1 MPNPEITVI
10 VPTLAAGEPLAA
22 CIASLDAQTFRG
34 FETIIVDNSGTKLA
48 GKAQAGRNVA
58 IIENV
63 DNVGFGAAVNQGI
76 RASSTPF
83 VAVLNDDA
91 VADAGCLE
99 AMLQAL
105 EGRPDVGMVAPQIR
119 LGATGMLDS
128 AGMLVCGDG
137 SSRQRGHGEP
147 PERYS
152 RKQEVLL
159 PSGCAALY
167 RREMLD
173 EAGLF
178 DPSFYL
184 YCEDTDLG
192 LRARWKGWECLYV
205 PSAVVEHAYSRT
217 AGRASA
223 TKAFYGERIRLFLVV
238 KNFPF
243 GLLLLAPFYA
253 LARYF
258 WHAWWLWRGRGAAA
272 EFTRS
277 GGSAAELPG
286 YVFRAWLA
294 MLGELRTLCRE
305 RRRIRKGA
313 RLTPKQ
319 YARLLRRFSISP
331 RQVARL

>member
-1 MPNPEITVI
+1 M
-10 VPTLAAGEPLAA
+10 PTLAAGEPLAQ
-22 CIASLDAQTFRG
+22 CLASLDAQTFRE
-34 FETIIVDNSGTKLA
+34 FQTIVVDNSGTKQA
-48 GKAQAGRNVA
+48 RKARASDNVTF
-58 IIENV
+58 IENA

-91 VADAGCLE
+91 VADPGWLA
-99 AMLQAL
+99 AMLNAL

-119 LGATGMLDS
+119 LGDTGMLDS

-137 SSRQRGHGEP
+137 SSRQRGHGES

-152 RKQEVLL
+152 RRQEVLL

-178 DPSFYL
+178 DPTFYL

-205 PSAVVEHAYSRT
+205 PTAIVQHAYSST

-223 TKAFYGERIRLFLVV
+223 TKAFYVERNRLFVLV
-238 KNFPF
+238 KNYPF
-243 GLLLLAPFYA
+243 ALLLLSPFYA

-258 WHAWWLWRGRGAAA
+258 WHVWWMWRGHGAAA
-272 EFTRS
+272 EFKRS
-277 GGSAAELPG
+277 GGSALSLPG
-286 YVFRAWLA
+286 YVIRAWFA
-294 MLGELRTLCRE
+294 MLGELRPLCRE
-305 RRRIRKGA
+305 RHRIRKSA
-313 RLTPKQ
+313 RLTTKQ
-319 YARLLRRFSISP
+319 YSRLLRRFSMSP

>member
-1 MPNPEITVI
+1 M
-10 VPTLAAGEPLAA
+10 PTLAAGEPLAA

-34 FETIIVDNSGTKLA
+34 FEVIVVDNSGTKLA
-48 GKAQAGRNVA
+48 RRTLADRGVTL
-58 IIENV
+58 IENV

-91 VADAGCLE
+91 AAGPGWLE
-99 AMLQAL
+99 AMLHAL

-119 LGATGMLDS
+119 LGRTGTLDS

-137 SSRQRGHGEP
+137 SSRQRGHGEAP
-147 PERYS
+147 DRYP

-167 RREMLD
+167 RREMLE

-205 PSAVVEHAYSRT
+205 PAAIVEHAYSST

-223 TKAFYGERIRLFLVV
+223 TKAFYVERNRLFVLV

-243 GLLLLAPFYA
+243 ALLLLAPFYA

-258 WHAWWLWRGRGAAA
+258 WHVWWMWRGRGAAA
-272 EFTRS
+272 EFARS
-277 GGSAAELPG
+277 GGSATRLPG
-286 YVFRAWLA
+286 CVLRAWLA
-294 MLGELRTLCRE
+294 MLSELRTLWRE
-305 RRRIRKGA
+305 RHRIRKGA

>member
-1 MPNPEITVI
+1 LPNPEITVI
-10 VPTLAAGEPLAA
+10 VPTLAAGEPLVA
-22 CIASLDAQTFRG
+22 CIASLDAQTFRD
-34 FETIIVDNSGTKLA
+34 FETIVIDNSGIKLA
-48 GKAQAGRNVA
+48 RKTLAGGNVTF
-58 IIENV
+58 IDNV

-76 RASSTPF
+76 RASSSPF
-83 VAVLNDDA
+83 VALLNDDA
-91 VADAGCLE
+91 AADPGWLE
-99 AMLQAL
+99 AMLHAL

-147 PERYS
+147 PERYP

-167 RREMLD
+167 RRETLD

-178 DPSFYL
+178 DASFYL

-205 PSAVVEHAYSRT
+205 PSAVVEHAYSST
-217 AGRASA
+217 AGRASP
-223 TKAFYGERIRLFLVV
+223 TKAFYVERNRLFLVV

-243 GLLLLAPFYA
+243 TLLLLAPFYA

-258 WHAWWLWRGRGAAA
+258 WHVWWLWRGRGAAA

-277 GGSAAELPG
+277 GGSAAKLPG

-319 YARLLRRFSISP
+319 YARLLRRFSITP

>member
-1 MPNPEITVI
+1 MPSPEITVI

-22 CIASLDAQTFRG
+22 CVAALEVQTFRE
-34 FETIIVDNSGTKLA
+34 FEIIVVDNSGTKLA
-48 GKAQAGRNVA
+48 RKALEGRDVTL
-58 IIENV
+58 IENV

-76 RASSTPF
+76 RASATPF
-83 VAVLNDDA
+83 VAVLNDDT
-91 VADAGCLE
+91 VADPGWLE
-99 AMLQAL
+99 AMLRAL
-105 EGRPDVGMVAPQIR
+105 DGRPDVGMVAPQIR
-119 LGATGMLDS
+119 LGTTGKLDS

-137 SSRQRGHGEP
+137 SSRQRGHGES
-147 PERYS
+147 PERYP
-152 RKQEVLL
+152 RRQEVLL

-205 PSAVVEHAYSRT
+205 PSAIVEHAYSST
-217 AGRASA
+217 AGRASPM
-223 TKAFYGERIRLFLVV
+223 KAFYVERNRLFVLV
-238 KNFPF
+238 KNYPF
-243 GLLLLAPFYA
+243 ALLLLAPFYA

-258 WHAWWLWRGRGAAA
+258 WHVWWLWQGKGAAA
-272 EFTRS
+272 EFTRA
-277 GGSAAELPG
+277 GASAARLPA

-294 MLGELRTLCRE
+294 MLGELRPLCRE
-305 RRRIRKGA
+305 RHRIRKSA

-319 YARLLRRFSISP
+319 YARLLRRFSIGP

>member
-1 MPNPEITVI
+1 LPSPEITVI
-10 VPTLAAGEPLAA
+10 VPTLAAGEPLMA
-22 CIASLDAQTFRG
+22 CIASLDAQTFRD
-34 FETIIVDNSGTKLA
+34 FETIVVDNSGTRLARKSLA
-48 GKAQAGRNVA
+48 GRDVTL
-58 IIENV
+58 IENV

-76 RASSTPF
+76 RATSTPF

-91 VADAGCLE
+91 MADAHWLE
-99 AMLQAL
+99 AMLHAL

-119 LGATGMLDS
+119 LGATGTLDS
-128 AGMLVCGDG
+128 AGMLICGDG
-137 SSRQRGHGEP
+137 SSRQRGHGES
-147 PERYS
+147 PERFP
-152 RKQEVLL
+152 RRQEVLL

-178 DPSFYL
+178 DPSFFL

-205 PSAVVEHAYSRT
+205 PAAVVQHAYSST

-223 TKAFYGERIRLFLVV
+223 IKAFYVERNRLFVLV

-243 GLLLLAPFYA
+243 ALLLLAPFYA

-258 WHAWWLWRGRGAAA
+258 WHVWWLWRGRGAAA

-277 GGSAAELPG
+277 GGSAARLPG

-294 MLGELRTLCRE
+294 MLGELRPLFRE
-305 RRRIRKGA
+305 RHRIRKGA
-313 RLTPKQ
+313 RLTSRQ

>member
-1 MPNPEITVI
+1 M
-10 VPTLAAGEPLAA
+10 PTLAAGEPLAA
-22 CIASLDAQTFRG
+22 CIASLDAQTFRD
-34 FETIIVDNSGTKLA
+34 FEIIVVDNSGTKLA
-48 GKAQAGRNVA
+48 RKTLQGRA
-58 IIENV
+58 AALIENV

-83 VAVLNDDA
+83 VALLNDDT
-91 VADAGCLE
+91 VAGPGWLE
-99 AMLQAL
+99 AMLRAL
-105 EGRPDVGMVAPQIR
+105 DGRPDVGMVAPQIR
-119 LGATGMLDS
+119 LGTGMLDS

-137 SSRQRGHGEP
+137 SSRQRGHGES
-147 PERYS
+147 PERYP
-152 RKQEVLL
+152 RRQEVLL

-205 PSAVVEHAYSRT
+205 PSAIVEHAYSST
-217 AGRASA
+217 AGRASPV
-223 TKAFYGERIRLFLVV
+223 KAFYVERNRLYVLV
-238 KNFPF
+238 KNYPLA
-243 GLLLLAPFYA
+243 LLLLAPFYA
-253 LARYF
+253 MARYF
-258 WHAWWLWRGRGAAA
+258 WHIWWLWRGRGAAA

-277 GGSAAELPG
+277 GGRATKLPG

-294 MLGELRTLCRE
+294 TLGELRTLCRE
-305 RRRIRKGA
+305 RRRIRKSA
-313 RLTPKQ
+313 RLTSKQ

>member
-1 MPNPEITVI
+1 MV
-10 VPTLAAGEPLAA
+10 VPTLAAGERLAA
-22 CIASLDAQTFRG
+22 CVTSLETQTFRD
-34 FETIIVDNSGTKLA
+34 FEIVIVDNSGVGLA
-48 GKAQAGRNVA
+48 RKTLPDRAVTF
-58 IIENV
+58 IENPG
-63 DNVGFGAAVNQGI
+63 NVGFGAAVNQAI
-76 RASSTPF
+76 RGSSAPF

-91 VADAGCLE
+91 AADPGWLG

-105 EGRPDVGMVAPQIR
+105 DGRPDVGMVAPQIR
-119 LGATGMLDS
+119 LGATGALDS

-147 PERYS
+147 PERFP

-173 EAGLF
+173 EVGLF
-178 DPSFYL
+178 DADFYL

-205 PSAVVEHAYSRT
+205 PAAVVEHGYSRS
-217 AGRASA
+217 AGHASSL
-223 TKAFYGERIRLFLVV
+223 KAFHAERNRLFLLV
-238 KNFPF
+238 KNFPLP
-243 GLLLLAPFYA
+243 LLLLAPFYA

-258 WHAWWLWRGRGAAA
+258 WHVWWMWRGQGTAAD
-272 EFTRS
+272 FTRS
-277 GGSAAELPG
+277 GGSATQLAR

-294 MLGELRTLCRE
+294 MLGRFRTLWRE
-305 RRRIRKGA
+305 RRRILKGA

>member
-1 MPNPEITVI
+1 V
-10 VPTLAAGEPLAA
+10 AEP
-22 CIASLDAQTFRG
+22 G
-34 FETIIVDNSGTKLA
+34 W
-48 GKAQAGRNVA
+48 
-58 IIENV
+58 
-63 DNVGFGAAVNQGI
+63 
-76 RASSTPF
+76 
-83 VAVLNDDA
+83 
-91 VADAGCLE
+91 LE
-99 AMLQAL
+99 AMLHAL

-119 LGATGMLDS
+119 LGSTGNLDS
-128 AGMLVCGDG
+128 AGMLICGDG
-137 SSRQRGHGEP
+137 SSRQRGHGQL
-147 PERYS
+147 PEGFPR
-152 RKQEVLL
+152 RQEVLL

-178 DPSFYL
+178 DPSFFL

-205 PSAVVEHAYSRT
+205 PSAIVQHAYSST

-223 TKAFYGERIRLFLVV
+223 MKAFYVERNRLFVLV

-243 GLLLLAPFYA
+243 GLLLLAPFYS

-258 WHAWWLWRGRGAAA
+258 WHVWWLWRGRGAAA

-277 GGSAAELPG
+277 GGSAASLPRC
-286 YVFRAWLA
+286 VLRAWMA
-294 MLGELRTLCRE
+294 MLGQLRPLCRE
-305 RRRIRKGA
+305 RQRIRKGA

>member
-1 MPNPEITVI
+1 LPNPEITVI

-22 CIASLDAQTFRG
+22 CVASLDAQTFRD
-34 FETIIVDNSGTKLA
+34 FEVIVVDNSGTKLA
-48 GKAQAGRNVA
+48 RRTLGDRSVA
-58 IIENV
+58 VIENP

-83 VAVLNDDA
+83 VAVLNDDT
-91 VADAGCLE
+91 VTDPGWLE
-99 AMLQAL
+99 AMLRAL
-105 EGRPDVGMVAPQIR
+105 DGRPDVGMVAPQIR
-119 LGATGMLDS
+119 LGSTGMLDS

-137 SSRQRGHGEP
+137 SSRQRGHGESP
-147 PERYS
+147 DRYP
-152 RKQEVLL
+152 RRQEVLL

-205 PSAVVEHAYSRT
+205 PSAIVQHAYSST
-217 AGRASA
+217 AGRASGV
-223 TKAFYGERIRLFLVV
+223 KAFYTERNRLFVLV
-238 KNFPF
+238 KNFPIA
-243 GLLLLAPFYA
+243 LLLLAPFYA
-253 LARYF
+253 MARYF
-258 WHAWWLWRGRGAAA
+258 WHVWWMWRGHGAAS
-272 EFTRS
+272 EYTRS
-277 GGSAAELPG
+277 GGNALKLPG

-294 MLGELRTLCRE
+294 MLREMRTLFRE
-305 RRRIRKGA
+305 RHRIRKSA

>member
-1 MPNPEITVI
+1 LPNSEITVI

-22 CIASLDAQTFRG
+22 CIASLDAQTFRD
-34 FETIIVDNSGTKLA
+34 FETMVVDNSGTKLA
-48 GKAQAGRNVA
+48 RKTLAGREIA
-58 IIENV
+58 IIDNV
-63 DNVGFGAAVNQGI
+63 DNVGFGAAINQGI

-91 VADAGCLE
+91 AADPGWLAE
-99 AMLQAL
+99 MLHAL

-147 PERYS
+147 VERYP
-152 RKQEVLL
+152 RRQEVLL

-173 EAGLF
+173 ETGLF

-205 PSAVVEHAYSRT
+205 PAAIVEHAYSST

-223 TKAFYGERIRLFLVV
+223 TKAFYVERNRLFVLV

-243 GLLLLAPFYA
+243 ALLLLAPFCA

-258 WHAWWLWRGRGAAA
+258 WHVWWMWRGRGAAA

-277 GGSAAELPG
+277 GGSAAKLPG

-294 MLGELRTLCRE
+294 MLGESRTLCRE
-305 RRRIRKGA
+305 RRQIRKGA

>member
-1 MPNPEITVI
+1 LPNPEVTVV

-22 CIASLDAQTFRG
+22 CIASLEAQTFRD
-34 FETIIVDNSGTKLA
+34 FDVVVVDNSGIRRARTALE
-48 GKAQAGRNVA
+48 GRAVA

-76 RASSTPF
+76 RASSAPF
-83 VAVLNDDA
+83 VALLNDDA
-91 VADAGCLE
+91 VADPGWLD

-105 EGRPDVGMVAPQIR
+105 DGRPDVGMVAPQIR
-119 LGATGMLDS
+119 LDKTALDS
-128 AGMLVCGDG
+128 AGMLICGDG

-147 PERYS
+147 ADRYP

-173 EAGLF
+173 EVGLF
-178 DPSFYL
+178 DADFYL

-205 PSAVVEHAYSRT
+205 PSAIVQHGYSGT
-217 AGRASA
+217 AGRASPL
-223 TKAFYGERIRLFLVV
+223 KAFHAERNRLFLLV
-238 KNFPF
+238 KNFPL

-258 WHAWWLWRGRGAAA
+258 WHIWWMWRGRGAAA
-272 EFTRS
+272 EFTRA
-277 GGSAAELPG
+277 GGSATKLPR
-286 YVFRAWLA
+286 YVFRAWMA
-294 MLGELRTLCRE
+294 MLGRLRTLWRE
-305 RRRIRKGA
+305 RRLILRGA